1 MGDDRVIQAFSE
13 EQISRLTGVSQRQL
27 QSWDRTGFFSPS
39 FADKDRR
46 FAYSRVYSF
55 QDLASLRVLN
65 TLRNEVGCSLQHLR
79 EVKEELDLLSPAA
92 WAETTLYV
100 LNKRVVFV
108 NPTTKLREDATSGQ
122 LILQIPLKVV
132 KRDIEDAVQSLW
144 ERDPSCVGKVSQKKN
159 VASSERVVAGT
170 RVSVRAIRA
179 FADAGY
185 SVEMI
190 LGQYP
195 SLTTSDIKAALGDER
210 AA

>member
-13 EQISRLTGVSQRQL
+13 EQTSRLTGVSQRQL

-79 EVKEELDLLSPAA
+79 EVKEKLDLLSPAA

-108 NPTTKLREDATSGQ
+108 NSTTKLREDATSGQ

-170 RVSVRAIRA
+170 RVSVRAIKA

-190 LGQYP
+190 LEQYP
-195 SLTTSDIKAALGDER
+195 SLTTSDIRAALGDER